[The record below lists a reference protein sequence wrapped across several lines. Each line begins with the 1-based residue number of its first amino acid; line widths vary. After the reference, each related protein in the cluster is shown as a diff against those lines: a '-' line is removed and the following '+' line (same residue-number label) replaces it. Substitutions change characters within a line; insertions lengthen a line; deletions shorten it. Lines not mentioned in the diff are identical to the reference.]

1 MKEICMKVAMV
12 AAFGLSGP
20 ALAQAPAVKV
30 IFDNAS
36 VRVELTSFEPGS
48 GTGLHSIVTP
58 ETGIVLE
65 GEVTLD
71 SPNGRQTL
79 RQGEAFWVPGLT
91 PHDLRNSG
99 RVPAKVWGVFL
110 KRCD

>member
-1 MKEICMKVAMV
+1 MKNLCMQVAIV
-12 AAFGLSGP
+12 ALLALSRG
-20 ALAQAPAVKV
+20 ALAQAPTVKV

-36 VRVELTSFEPGS
+36 VRVELATIEPGG

-58 ETGIVLE
+58 ETGLVLE
-65 GEVTLD
+65 GEVTLE
-71 SPNGRQTL
+71 SPAGRQTF
-79 RQGEAFWVPGLT
+79 RAGEVFFVAGLT

-99 RVPAKVWGVFL
+99 RVPAKVQGVFL